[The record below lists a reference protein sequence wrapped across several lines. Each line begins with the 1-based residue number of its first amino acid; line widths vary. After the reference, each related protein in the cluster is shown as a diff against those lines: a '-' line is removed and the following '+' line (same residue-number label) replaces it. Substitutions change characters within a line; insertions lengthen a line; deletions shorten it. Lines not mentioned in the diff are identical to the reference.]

1 MATNQHNP
9 IPAEVMADL
18 QAVSDAVAAGKAVD
32 PEIARRVRERSR
44 KAQDELLRRYG
55 VREIAVELVREIRDD
70 E

>member
-1 MATNQHNP
+1 
-9 IPAEVMADL
+9 MADL

>member
-44 KAQDELLRRYG
+44 KAQEELLRRYG

>member
-18 QAVSDAVAAGKAVD
+18 QAVSDAVAAGKVVD

>member
-1 MATNQHNP
+1 METGHDNT

-18 QAVSDAVAAGKAVD
+18 QAVSDAVAAGKVVD

-44 KAQDELLRRYG
+44 KAQEELLRRYG

>member
-32 PEIARRVRERSR
+32 PEIARRVRNYFKNS
-44 KAQDELLRRYG
+44 ALQ
-55 VREIAVELVREIRDD
+55 
-70 E
+70 